1 MLPRD
6 WERVYDHT
14 IYYLETFTDRHAGA
28 RTCYRAANWMALG
41 LTTGRGKPPTVTAA
55 EPIAQRGVGISAVE
69 GFSAAIDRAGM
80 RRKPVSD
87 WTMDEL
93 KQILQRVRM
102 ALGEEDYKVMKRR
115 GRDVV
120 VLDAPGQGQ
129 SRRPRSIGFWVH
141 RKARR
146 RAKILRI
153 LEIESA
159 TDSDAADPV
168 GAKPQ
173 PTPEPPV
180 LRQNLVRA

>member
-1 MLPRD
+1 
-6 WERVYDHT
+6 
-14 IYYLETFTDRHAGA
+14 
-28 RTCYRAANWMALG
+28 
-41 LTTGRGKPPTVTAA
+41 
-55 EPIAQRGVGISAVE
+55 
-69 GFSAAIDRAGM
+69 M

-102 ALGEEDYKVMKRR
+102 ALGEEDHKVMNA
-115 GRDVV
+115 VV
-120 VLDAPGQGQ
+120 ETLSYLTHLAKDKQAAEIYRTLG
-129 SRRPRSIGFWVH
+129 SSKSEKTR
-141 RKARR
+141 
-146 RAKILRI
+146 KILRI

>member
-1 MLPRD
+1 
-6 WERVYDHT
+6 
-14 IYYLETFTDRHAGA
+14 
-28 RTCYRAANWMALG
+28 
-41 LTTGRGKPPTVTAA
+41 
-55 EPIAQRGVGISAVE
+55 
-69 GFSAAIDRAGM
+69 M

-102 ALGEEDYKVMKRR
+102 ALGEEDYKVMNAVGETLSYLTHLAKDKQAAEIYRILGSSKSEKTR
-115 GRDVV
+115 
-120 VLDAPGQGQ
+120 
-129 SRRPRSIGFWVH
+129 
-141 RKARR
+141 
-146 RAKILRI
+146 KILRI